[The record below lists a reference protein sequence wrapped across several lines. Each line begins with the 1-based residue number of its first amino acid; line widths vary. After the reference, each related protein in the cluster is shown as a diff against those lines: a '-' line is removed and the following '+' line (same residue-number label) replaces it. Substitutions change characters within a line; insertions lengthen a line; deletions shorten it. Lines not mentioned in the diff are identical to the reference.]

1 MQRVYLNESQLNN
14 LIIFLRNKFGENEKI
29 NLIFSNN
36 TDIIEDIFSIEE
48 VILLR
53 NIKKDELD
61 IWIDGIEGGIE
72 EFEKIIKPNKKN
84 QEVEFAE
91 EKDAFEGNNK
101 NIIKNNFKLLIIKN
115 KPLDFFLIFPGG
127 EIIGIEK
134 VTLKNEREK
143 YDVFYIEKL

>member
-1 MQRVYLNESQLNN
+1 MRN

-72 EFEKIIKPNKKN
+72 EFEKIIKQNKKN
-84 QEVEFAE
+84 
-91 EKDAFEGNNK
+91 
-101 NIIKNNFKLLIIKN
+101 
-115 KPLDFFLIFPGG
+115 
-127 EIIGIEK
+127 
-134 VTLKNEREK
+134 R
-143 YDVFYIEKL
+143 

>member
-61 IWIDGIEGGIE
+61 KWIDDIEGGIE
-72 EFEKIIKPNKKN
+72 EFEKIIKTK
-84 QEVEFAE
+84 
-91 EKDAFEGNNK
+91 
-101 NIIKNNFKLLIIKN
+101 
-115 KPLDFFLIFPGG
+115 
-127 EIIGIEK
+127 
-134 VTLKNEREK
+134 
-143 YDVFYIEKL
+143 

>member
-72 EFEKIIKPNKKN
+72 EFEKIIKQNKKN

-101 NIIKNNFKLLIIKN
+101 I
-115 KPLDFFLIFPGG
+115 
-127 EIIGIEK
+127 
-134 VTLKNEREK
+134 
-143 YDVFYIEKL
+143 

>member
-61 IWIDGIEGGIE
+61 I
-72 EFEKIIKPNKKN
+72 
-84 QEVEFAE
+84 
-91 EKDAFEGNNK
+91 
-101 NIIKNNFKLLIIKN
+101 
-115 KPLDFFLIFPGG
+115 
-127 EIIGIEK
+127 
-134 VTLKNEREK
+134 
-143 YDVFYIEKL
+143 